1 MITGGNYMY
10 RIGLSSC
17 GFELTEENFAEL
29 SRSNISAIEISM
41 AAEKYSSIDYKEV
54 SELSKRYNVE
64 LWSYHLPFFPF
75 SEIDISSLDSRLR
88 ENAIRLYSELMQK
101 ATNIGI
107 NKFVIH
113 PSGEPIPRCDRE
125 ERIKYSMQTLDTLAE
140 IAHGYGAVLAVED
153 LPRTC
158 LGNTADEICRLV
170 SANDK
175 LRVCLDTNHL
185 LTESN
190 VDFVHKLADRIITLH
205 VSDYDLVDEKHW
217 LPGEGV
223 INWNDLFSALK
234 SANYSGVWMYE
245 LGLGAPRALTR
256 SRKLTFD
263 DFVKNAKEIF
273 DGKQPSKVL

>member
-1 MITGGNYMY
+1 MY

-113 PSGEPIPRCDRE
+113 PSGEPISRGRPR
-125 ERIKYSMQTLDTLAE
+125 
-140 IAHGYGAVLAVED
+140 
-153 LPRTC
+153 RTYQVFH
-158 LGNTADEICRLV
+158 AD
-170 SANDK
+170 
-175 LRVCLDTNHL
+175 
-185 LTESN
+185 
-190 VDFVHKLADRIITLH
+190 
-205 VSDYDLVDEKHW
+205 
-217 LPGEGV
+217 P
-223 INWNDLFSALK
+223 
-234 SANYSGVWMYE
+234 
-245 LGLGAPRALTR
+245 
-256 SRKLTFD
+256 
-263 DFVKNAKEIF
+263 
-273 DGKQPSKVL
+273 

>member
-41 AAEKYSSIDYKEV
+41 AAEKYSSIDYKKV

-101 ATNIGI
+101 ATDIGI

-113 PSGEPIPRCDRE
+113 PSGEPILRCDRE

-140 IAHGYGAVLAVED
+140 IAHGYGATLAVED

-170 SANDK
+170 SANNK

-223 INWNDLFSALK
+223 INLNDLFSALK

-273 DGKQPSKVL
+273 DNKQPSKVL